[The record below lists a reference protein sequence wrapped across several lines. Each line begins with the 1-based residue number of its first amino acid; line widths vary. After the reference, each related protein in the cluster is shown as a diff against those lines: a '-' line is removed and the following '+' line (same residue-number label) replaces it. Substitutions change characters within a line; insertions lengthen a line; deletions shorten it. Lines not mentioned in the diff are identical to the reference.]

1 MVSRTHSCF
10 NHQLLV
16 LIFLLVLLFL
26 SESLLL
32 VLPYSWVFRSTVRMS
47 VIKVLVNETEGT
59 NLAFL
64 SRFFTYYL
72 LGISITFILIKNNTI
87 DEDFIYM
94 SHE

>member
-1 MVSRTHSCF
+1 MVTRTHYCF

-32 VLPYSWVFRSTVRMS
+32 VLPYSWVFRSIVSTS
-47 VIKVLVNETEGT
+47 VMKVLVNETKGT

-64 SRFFTYYL
+64 SKFVTYYL
-72 LGISITFILIKNNTI
+72 LGISITFILIKSNN
-87 DEDFIYM
+87 YY
-94 SHE
+94 